1 VENFIYRTVTTDC
14 DDHVGLLRLR
24 AKATRIT
31 AFPGHI
37 NFNTMSEPALLCHG
51 RSQRL
56 AVGYFAINHQA
67 QEFLGHHRTHASTAF
82 GQR

>member
-1 VENFIYRTVTTDC
+1 MKNFIYCAVTTYC

-24 AKATRIT
+24 VKATCIT

-37 NFNTMSEPALLCHG
+37 NFDTMSEPALLCHG

-56 AVGYFAINHQA
+56 GAGYFAINHQA
-67 QEFLGHHRTHASTAF
+67 QEFLGHHKIHASTAF
-82 GQR
+82 GQG